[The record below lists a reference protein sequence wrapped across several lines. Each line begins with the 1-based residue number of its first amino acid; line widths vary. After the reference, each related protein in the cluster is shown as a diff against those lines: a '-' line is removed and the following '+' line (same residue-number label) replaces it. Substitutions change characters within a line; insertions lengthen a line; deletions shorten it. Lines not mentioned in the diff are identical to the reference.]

1 MPTRRQSTE
10 SCVHQSDCR
19 RTRVFNVG
27 CSMARKRE
35 NISMDTKRE
44 VLHQAGYKC
53 GNPACRSILTIDI
66 HHMVPIAEGGPDTP
80 DNLLALCPN
89 CHSLHHK
96 GVIPIESIRAW
107 KMLLLAMNEAY
118 NRESIDQL
126 AALES
131 VGQVYVSGDGLLS
144 CAGLVA
150 GKLLTVTPWGMAVSG
165 GTQFQTQVPYYRL
178 TLTDRGRVLLAAW
191 KAGDQLAAVNS
202 FMTV

>member
-1 MPTRRQSTE
+1 MIK
-10 SCVHQSDCR
+10 
-19 RTRVFNVG
+19 
-27 CSMARKRE
+27 KRE
-35 NISMDTKRE
+35 RISISTKRE
-44 VLHQAGYKC
+44 VLHQSGYRC

-66 HHMVPIAEGGPDTP
+66 HHLNPIAQGGPDTP

-118 NRESIDQL
+118 DRGSIDQL

-144 CAGLVA
+144 CSGLVA
-150 GKLLTVTPWGMAVSG
+150 GKLLTVTTWGTAVVSNMEAH
-165 GTQFQTQVPYYRL
+165 VPYYRL
-178 TLTDRGRVLLAAW
+178 SLTDRGRALLAAW

-202 FMTV
+202 FTGV

>member
-1 MPTRRQSTE
+1 MVNTRQS
-10 SCVHQSDCR
+10 
-19 RTRVFNVG
+19 
-27 CSMARKRE
+27 
-35 NISMDTKRE
+35 ISVSTKRE

-66 HHMVPIAEGGPDTP
+66 HHLVPIAEGGPDTP

-96 GVIPIESIRAW
+96 DVIPVESIRAW

-118 NRESIDQL
+118 DRGSIDQL

-144 CAGLVA
+144 CSGLVA
-150 GKLLTVTPWGMAVSG
+150 GKLLIVTPWGIAATG
-165 GTQFQTQVPYYRL
+165 GPQMNTQVPYYRL
-178 TLTDRGRVLLAAW
+178 TLTDRARALLTAW

-202 FMTV
+202 FKSV